1 MKQGA
6 KQGGSSVARYVQ
18 TPSPWIDLHDALS
31 PHWSSSTLGVQS
43 STQYLLPDWSCSAH
57 CGAAVTP
64 AGTSVGHAALVHA
77 VGVRNVVVRGSG
89 EVNGNVLFIR
99 DTSDQHRARNEL
111 AAKNAE
117 FDDYVSHVSH
127 DLRSPLVS
135 VLGFAGLLRRDYE
148 SALDAD
154 GLRFLDRIEQA
165 GQTMQAL
172 IDSLLEF
179 SRVGQVDDAARPADC
194 SGVLQQVLTEQKKGL
209 DERKVAIHTPS
220 DAPPLD
226 CNRTHAYQIFSNL
239 VSNAITH
246 TGSVAHPEIW
256 IEIDQQPGC
265 HHIRVRDNGP
275 GVAAADRERIFEL
288 FTTATAPDESLAS
301 TGVGLAIVRKLATQ
315 YGGDA
320 WVEGPADGGA
330 EFHVTLSRS

>member
-1 MKQGA
+1 MLVGRPLL
-6 KQGGSSVARYVQ
+6 GCVPARPEL
-18 TPSPWIDLHDALS
+18 TRLLH
-31 PHWSSSTLGVQS
+31 G
-43 STQYLLPDWSCSAH
+43 LLPHD
-57 CGAAVTP
+57 
-64 AGTSVGHAALVHA
+64 
-77 VGVRNVVVRGSG
+77 VVDVETEVPGSQGRSWIAISSRRLRGCRG

-165 GQTMQAL
+165 GQTMQAQ

-288 FTTATAPDESLAS
+288 FTTAAAPDESLAS